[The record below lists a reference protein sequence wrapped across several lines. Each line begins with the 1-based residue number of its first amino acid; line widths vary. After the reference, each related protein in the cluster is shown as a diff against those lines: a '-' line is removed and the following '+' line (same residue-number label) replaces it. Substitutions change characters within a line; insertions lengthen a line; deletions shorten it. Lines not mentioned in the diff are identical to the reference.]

1 MTTSVQSVLPI
12 EVEVATKPA
21 GAEQRLFLHDVSWET
36 YNQLLRAFDERPS
49 VYLTYYHGALEIMT
63 ASFEHEKWKK
73 IIGSLVELVAGEM
86 EIDYVSSA
94 QTTFQLEYKA
104 GGFEGDDSFYFS
116 YLEQLRQ
123 MNKIDLAKDPAPDL
137 VIEVDVSN
145 PSINKFPLFSD
156 LGVNEVWRYH
166 KGALKIYGL
175 ASGGFVAVESSA
187 FLPGVTAQAVTELIT
202 ASQSLPAYVW
212 QRRVREYAQ
221 QLNPSVET

>member
-12 EVEVATKPA
+12 EVEVAKPA
-21 GAEQRLFLHDVSWET
+21 GVEQRLLLHGVSWET
-36 YNQLLRAFDERPS
+36 YSQLLRAFDDRSS
-49 VYLTYYHGALEIMT
+49 VCLTYYHGDLEIMT
-63 ASFEHEKWKK
+63 ASFEHEKWKGIVGDLIK
-73 IIGSLVELVAGEM
+73 LIAGEM

-116 YLEQLRQ
+116 HLEQLRQ

-137 VIEVDVSN
+137 VIEVDISN
-145 PSINKFPLFSD
+145 PSINKLPLFSD
-156 LGVNEVWRYH
+156 LGINEVWRYH

-175 ASGGFVAVESSA
+175 SNGGFVDVESSA

-202 ASQSLPAYVW
+202 ASQSIPAYLW
-212 QRRVREYAQ
+212 QRRVREYAR
-221 QLNPSVET
+221 QLKTG